1 MTLLHRLFARK
12 PDEREDLRPL
22 WQAIVDE
29 ARRPVWYAEFGVEDS
44 VPGRFDMV
52 TAVLAAV
59 LVRMEA
65 APPLLRSSVY
75 LTELFVHDMDG
86 QLRELGVGD
95 PVVGKHVGKL
105 VGTMGGRLSAYRAGL
120 AGDGTAL
127 HDAVQRNL
135 TVRDGGDV
143 AAVAACLRDFAE
155 RLARTSDDDLLSGKI
170 AR

>member
-1 MTLLHRLFARK
+1 MTLLQRLFARK

-105 VGTMGGRLSAYRAGL
+105 VGSMGGRLSAYRAGL
-120 AGDGTAL
+120 AGDETAL
-127 HDAVQRNL
+127 QDAVQRNL
-135 TVRDGGDV
+135 TVREGGDV
-143 AAVAACLRDFAE
+143 AAVAGCLRDFAG
-155 RLARTSDDDLLSGKI
+155 RLARTSDDELVAGKI

>member
-105 VGTMGGRLSAYRAGL
+105 VGSMGGRLSAYRAGL
-120 AGDGTAL
+120 AGDETAL
-127 HDAVQRNL
+127 QDAVQRNL
-135 TVRDGGDV
+135 TVREGGDV
-143 AAVAACLRDFAE
+143 AAVAGCLRDFAG
-155 RLARTSDDDLLSGKI
+155 RLARTSDDELVAGKI